1 MARTKKAEENIQP
14 QENNQPQLESNEQT
28 QTPPSRQAGANQPQD
43 SPSDYN
49 PPQANYG
56 QSQAMTRGG
65 GRGQRRDLSRR
76 EQYASPFSLMRRFS
90 EEIIWGCCEKRRHK

>member
-1 MARTKKAEENIQP
+1 MTQTKKAEENIQT

-56 QSQAMTRGG
+56 QS
-65 GRGQRRDLSRR
+65 SRKPITGSR
-76 EQYASPFSLMRRFS
+76 KQ
-90 EEIIWGCCEKRRHK
+90 